1 MVKFLQERRVDN
13 MTTTDRIK
21 EFIDSKDISLKIG
34 GNMKKFSNLLH
45 DMVLTVLFVAVASML
60 YELLV

>member
-1 MVKFLQERRVDN
+1 
-13 MTTTDRIK
+13 
-21 EFIDSKDISLKIG
+21 
-34 GNMKKFSNLLH
+34 MKKFSNLLH